1 MQNDKIIK
9 NGVNYLGFVR
19 IKKLRG
25 DKVVETI
32 EKHNSGTIWLFKL
45 LSSVLCG
52 NDERLNMPRY
62 FDIGIL
68 DQSLNSSAKFQSYLA
83 NRVFLSSKVI
93 NNFEIKSGNA
103 YYTGKYGAVF
113 TALISSINITENDA
127 AKKANILRLYSESQ
141 KDDTL
146 LAQVELTESEA
157 NNLNLNYGQGY
168 NYMIEWVMTFENAL
182 EDSSSIN

>member
-62 FDIGIL
+62 FDIG
-68 DQSLNSSAKFQSYLA
+68 SLNSSAKFYSYLA

-93 NNFEIKSGNA
+93 NNFEIKSGND
-103 YYTGKYGAVF
+103 YFTGKYGAVF
-113 TALISSINITENDA
+113 TALVSSINITKDGN

-146 LAQVELTESEA
+146 LAQVELTEREA
-157 NNLNLNYGQGY
+157 NNLSLNYSQGY

-182 EDSSSIN
+182 EGSSSIN

>member
-1 MQNDKIIK
+1 M
-9 NGVNYLGFVR
+9 
-19 IKKLRG
+19 
-25 DKVVETI
+25 
-32 EKHNSGTIWLFKL
+32 
-45 LSSVLCG
+45 
-52 NDERLNMPRY
+52 
-62 FDIGIL
+62 
-68 DQSLNSSAKFQSYLA
+68 
-83 NRVFLSSKVI
+83 FLSSKVI
-93 NNFEIKSGNA
+93 NNFEIKSGNS

-113 TALISSINITENDA
+113 TALISSINITEDDT

-182 EDSSSIN
+182 EESSSIN

>member
-25 DKVVETI
+25 DKVVEAI

-68 DQSLNSSAKFQSYLA
+68 DQSLSSSAKFSSYLA

-113 TALISSINITENDA
+113 TAVISSINIINDT

-141 KDDTL
+141 GDDTL
-146 LAQVELTESEA
+146 LAQVELDGSEA
-157 NNLNLNYGQGY
+157 NNLNLNYSQGY
-168 NYMIEWVMTFENAL
+168 KYIIEWVMTFENAL
-182 EDSSSIN
+182 QDSSSIN